1 MHKILL
7 AEDDND
13 MRRFLVKALENA
25 GFQVSPHDNGMSAYQ
40 RLREEPFEMLLTDI
54 VMPEMDGITATR
66 TIRAKG
72 GRLAEL
78 PIIALTANAFPD
90 DIKQCREAG
99 MSDFLAKPLRKP
111 AMVAAMLKALG
122 PAAPTVAAPSL
133 APSEDGASV
142 AAEA

>member
-1 MHKILL
+1 MLV
-7 AEDDND
+7 AEDDAVNRMVVSKMLRSFDVELRVVND
-13 MRRFLVKALENA
+13 GVEAVAAASEGDYDLVLMD
-25 GFQVSPHDNGMSAYQ
+25 V
-40 RLREEPFEMLLTDI
+40 R
-54 VMPEMDGITATR
+54 MPGMDGLAATR
-66 TIRAKG
+66 AIRAQG
-72 GRLAEL
+72 GRFEAL

>member
-1 MHKILL
+1 MVVSKMLQEFAVEKCIVPDGLQ
-7 AEDDND
+7 AVNAAGEQEFD
-13 MRRFLVKALENA
+13 LVLMD
-25 GFQVSPHDNGMSAYQ
+25 V
-40 RLREEPFEMLLTDI
+40 R
-54 VMPEMDGITATR
+54 MPEMDGITATR

-72 GRLAEL
+72 GLLAEL